1 MIESLATA
9 LCPGSFDP
17 VTVGHVDIIER
28 TARQFDDVLVAVVT
42 NPSKAPLFA
51 LEERKEMLR
60 EVLNH
65 VSNVEID
72 SFDGLLVDY
81 AKGRGIT
88 VVVKGLRAVSDF
100 DYEIQMAQMNHKL
113 TGLETLFMA
122 ASPKSSYLSSSL
134 IKEVARYGGDV
145 TGLVPDP
152 VVKRLADRFGR
163 RASSV

>member
-1 MIESLATA
+1 MARA

-28 TARQFDDVLVAVVT
+28 TARHFDQVLVAVVT
-42 NPSKAPLFA
+42 NPSKAPLFG
-51 LEERKEMLR
+51 LDERKELLA
-60 EVLNH
+60 EVLAH
-65 VSNVEID
+65 IPNVEID
-72 SFDGLLVDY
+72 SFDGLLVDF
-81 AKGRGIT
+81 AQERKIA

-113 TGLETLFMA
+113 TGIETLFMA

-152 VVKRLADRFGR
+152 VLKRLSDRFDKAGGN
-163 RASSV
+163 A

>member
-1 MIESLATA
+1 MAKA

-28 TARQFDDVLVAVVT
+28 TSRHFDQVVVAVVT
-42 NPSKAPLFA
+42 NPSKAPLFD
-51 LEERKEMLR
+51 LDERKELLA
-60 EVLNH
+60 EVLAH
-65 VSNVEID
+65 IPNVEID
-72 SFDGLLVDY
+72 SFDGLLVDF
-81 AKGRGIT
+81 AKERNIA

-113 TGLETLFMA
+113 TGIETLFMA

-152 VVKRLADRFGR
+152 VLKRLSDRFDKAGGN
-163 RASSV
+163 A